1 MPQAQ
6 QPLTRQTLL
15 AVRLVSLSYIYGL
28 PGRGNPAG
36 AILQGCIWLHLGN
49 PDAPANC
56 PALSGCSPLFSPI

>member
-49 PDAPANC
+49 PDALTNC
-56 PALSGCSPLFSPI
+56 PASSGSTPLFSPI

>member
-1 MPQAQ
+1 MPQAR
-6 QPLTRQTLL
+6 QPLSRQTLL

-49 PDAPANC
+49 PDALANC
-56 PALSGCSPLFSPI
+56 PASSGCAPLFSPI

>member
-6 QPLTRQTLL
+6 QPLSRQTLL
-15 AVRLVSLSYIYGL
+15 AVRLVSLSCIYGF

-49 PDAPANC
+49 PDALATC
-56 PALSGCSPLFSPI
+56 PALSGHSPLFSPI

>member
-1 MPQAQ
+1 MPQPQ

-15 AVRLVSLSYIYGL
+15 VVRLVSLSYICGL

-49 PDAPANC
+49 PDALTNC
-56 PALSGCSPLFSPI
+56 PASSGSAPLFSPI